1 VAAVIG
7 GGFLLGHGDHLGA
20 FCMQHIPPGLA
31 FPLYAGTALL
41 LGSLLNLVQARA
53 SPRHLHPTQAQG
65 GAWPSRARVAVHA
78 RERLHWPHPK
88 RWCTA
93 HALHVACRIFVHR
106 SDTRLA

>member
-1 VAAVIG
+1 MAAVIG

-53 SPRHLHPTQAQG
+53 SPRHLYTLRRHGAEHGLAEPECTLGNGCTGHTLSVGAQ
-65 GAWPSRARVAVHA
+65 RMRCM
-78 RERLHWPHPK
+78 LHG
-88 RWCTA
+88 C
-93 HALHVACRIFVHR
+93 IFVHR